1 MSTQPSSV
9 ELYDTVARATA
20 TCVIGAYSTSFAR
33 ACRLL
38 DEPVRGH
45 VRDVYG
51 LVRLADEVVDAPD
64 LPLSRSERA
73 SVLDDLQAETARA
86 VERGFSSNLVVH
98 AFALTARR
106 CGIGADLV
114 DPFFA
119 SMRTDL
125 DRCTHDDS
133 SFATYVHG
141 SAEVVGL
148 MCLRTFL
155 AAEPGTPAD
164 REARY
169 AELAD
174 GARRLGAAF
183 QKVNFLRDLAAD
195 RDDLGR
201 SYFPAVGTGRLT
213 DERRDTLLDDID
225 ADLAAAARAI
235 AALPASSRRGVRA
248 AHDLFAALSRRLRAT
263 PATTIEQRRVRVPAA
278 VKLLVVTR
286 TVVGRRTARL
296 LPTWAARP

>member
-1 MSTQPSSV
+1 MTTQPSSAA
-9 ELYDTVARATA
+9 LYDAVAQASA
-20 TCVIGAYSTSFAR
+20 SCVITRYSTSFAR

-45 VRDVYG
+45 VRNVYG
-51 LVRLADEVVDAPD
+51 LVRLADEVVDAAA
-64 LPLSRSERA
+64 LPLSDADRA
-73 SVLDDLQAETARA
+73 AILDDLQAETARA
-86 VERGFSSNLVVH
+86 TARGFSTSLVVH
-98 AFALTARR
+98 AFALTARE

-125 DRCTHDDS
+125 VRSTHDDG

-148 MCLRTFL
+148 MCLRIFV
-155 AAEPGTPAD
+155 ACEPGTPAERD
-164 REARY
+164 DRY
-169 AELAD
+169 AALAD
-174 GARRLGAAF
+174 GASRLGAAF

-195 RDDLGR
+195 RDELGR
-201 SYFPAVGTGRLT
+201 GYFPGVGTGRLT
-213 DERRDTLLDDID
+213 DAARDALLDDID

-235 AALPASSRRGVRA
+235 AALPPSSRRGVRA

-263 PATTIEQRRVRVPAA
+263 PASTIEQRRVRVPAR
-278 VKLLVVTR
+278 VKAFVVARTLV
-286 TVVGRRTARL
+286 GQATARL
-296 LPTWAARP
+296 VPTRVVRP